1 MIRLTNISNG
11 NLMLDSMAI
20 MLSKGQWVDLPDLL
34 VDNMIKYPEIQMF
47 LSRGRITVEEVG
59 IELLEE

>member
-1 MIRLTNISNG
+1 
-11 NLMLDSMAI
+11 MLDSMAI